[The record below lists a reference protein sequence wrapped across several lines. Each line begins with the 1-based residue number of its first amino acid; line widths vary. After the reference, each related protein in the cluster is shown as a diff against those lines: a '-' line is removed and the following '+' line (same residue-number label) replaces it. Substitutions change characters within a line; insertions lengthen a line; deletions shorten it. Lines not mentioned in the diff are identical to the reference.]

1 MRENQRHTVPAFF
14 LKCAVLQP
22 KYLNGMISLTFTT
35 IQKRAELQQDY
46 EDMYAE
52 FAFTTIQKRAE
63 LQPQMALQT
72 TTKF

>member
-22 KYLNGMISLTFTT
+22 KYLNGIISLT
-35 IQKRAELQQDY
+35 
-46 EDMYAE
+46 
-52 FAFTTIQKRAE
+52 FTTIQKRAE